1 MFVALRRAPGF
12 DDADLS
18 ALCAA
23 LVAGAPAPPALVR
36 D

>member
-18 ALCAA
+18 ALCA
-23 LVAGAPAPPALVR
+23 GAPVPPALVR